1 MTELKEGDLAPAF
14 EAQDQN
20 GNLIKLED
28 YKGQTVI
35 LYFYP
40 KDDTPGCTAEACN
53 FRDNHEDL
61 IAKGYTVLGVSV
73 DDIKSHGKFATKYS
87 LPFSLLAD
95 ENKSIVADYGVWVEK
110 NNYGKVSMGI
120 ARTTFVIGA
129 DGKILKIIK
138 KIDNPNAT
146 QQILDALS

>member
-61 IAKGYTVLGVSV
+61 IAKGYIVLGVSV